1 MGTILLAYALCIKR
15 VSSLSWI
22 RVYVFG
28 DGRTKLVNFRA
39 EHVICAIFERDCHD
53 VAVRYEWVAVMLMR
67 CVISQP
73 WHFADYDIAD
83 FVYNHNLS
91 HTRSFP
97 LISIVSLHNI
107 L

>member
-1 MGTILLAYALCIKR
+1 MTNTNAHIGAGMLPSTERNFYLVLWELILLAHALCIKCG
-15 VSSLSWI
+15 SSLSWI

-53 VAVRYEWVAVMLMR
+53 GAVRYEWVAAMLMR

-73 WHFADYDIAD
+73 
-83 FVYNHNLS
+83 
-91 HTRSFP
+91 
-97 LISIVSLHNI
+97 
-107 L
+107 